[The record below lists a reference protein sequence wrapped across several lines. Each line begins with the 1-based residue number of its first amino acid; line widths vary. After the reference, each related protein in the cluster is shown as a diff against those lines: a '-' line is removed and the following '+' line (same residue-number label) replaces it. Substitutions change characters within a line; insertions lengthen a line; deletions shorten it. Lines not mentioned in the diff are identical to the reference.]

1 MREATANYLQEEARP
16 RGAKPRV
23 RAVIYPFDLDLGMA
37 GTGGTFVNTEYIG
50 AQAGTPAPRLAMQA
64 GYFLTGSWVSP
75 VMQAYTPNLVVPSWV
90 DQAGYMTVVVSIR
103 TAATYEGVA
112 GAAWTA
118 VASGGEYDLGQYYQ
132 VKVELISA
140 IRAWAVDEAGDADA
154 YSAYAVDVSPDPG
167 YDSYASDGEFPGNL
181 QDFLL
186 TGKVL
191 LPESEIHNPGD
202 VSLEMSLDFQNLRTG
217 SNRLVVD
224 NRSRQ
229 WIPGGPNFYLR
240 AIPWYK
246 KQLKLYHGY
255 ELPSGQVEWQLVYIG
270 QLQTLS
276 EMGHAWEGAHLA
288 HLETEDFIRTT
299 LDKKIGVPDADGTK
313 RPFMRGYYRAKAEST
328 GTTDAACT
336 VVKTGSGAASLHVVD
351 GTKYSG
357 LSDVNYLVQADST
370 GEVGAATFRWSKDN
384 GQTWEKTG
392 ITTKGQGNQVTLEN
406 GLEIYWESAPG
417 TDLTSGDQWLITA
430 VAKVV
435 HYRIPGAPFQAITA
449 VWVQDDDS
457 RQGVTFSENSGE
469 INVKGNAG
477 SVEARVVKDD
487 TTHPVDI
494 IEDILAAVGLSEF
507 LNADAFALAKSDT
520 LFYHVGVCF
529 GDLEAGRAI
538 REICSR
544 CLYDFWVDCGE
555 IKIRAYLGD

>member
-23 RAVIYPFDLDLGMA
+23 RAVIYPFDLDLGLA
-37 GTGGTFVNTEYIG
+37 GSGGTFTNTEYG
-50 AQAGTPAPRLAMQA
+50 GEAGKLAMQA
-64 GYFLTGSWVSP
+64 GYFLTGSWISP
-75 VMQAYTPNLVVPSWV
+75 VMQAYTPNLAAPAWI
-90 DQAGYMTVVVSIR
+90 DQAGYMTVAVSLR

-112 GAAWTA
+112 GASWVPVT
-118 VASGGEYDLGQYYQ
+118 SGGEYDLSQYYQ
-132 VKVELISA
+132 VKVDLNST

-154 YSAYAVDVSPDPG
+154 YSAYAVDSAPDPG

-181 QDFLL
+181 QQFIL
-186 TGKVL
+186 TGKML
-191 LPESEIHNPGD
+191 LPESEIFSPGD
-202 VSLEMSLDFQNLRTG
+202 VNLEMAIDFQNLRTG
-217 SNRLVVD
+217 SNRLVLD

-255 ELPSGQVEWQLVYIG
+255 ELPGGQVEWQLVYIG
-270 QLQTLS
+270 QLQTIS
-276 EMGHAWEGAHLA
+276 GMAHAWEGAHLA
-288 HLETEDFIRTT
+288 HLETDDYIRIL

-328 GTTDAACT
+328 GTTDASCT
-336 VVKTGSGAASLHVVD
+336 VVKIGSGVASLHVVD
-351 GTKYSG
+351 QTKYSG
-357 LSDVNYLVQADST
+357 QADVNYLVQADST

-392 ITTKGQGNQVTLEN
+392 ITTEGQGNQVTLEN
-406 GLEIYWESAPG
+406 GLEVYFESAPG
-417 TDLTSGDQWLITA
+417 TDLVSGDQWIITA
-430 VAKVV
+430 QAKVV
-435 HYRIPGAPFQAITA
+435 HYKIPGAPFQAITS

-457 RQGVTFSENSGE
+457 RQGVIFSENSGE
-469 INVKGNAG
+469 IWVKGAAG

-507 LNADAFALAKSDT
+507 INADAFALAKSDT
-520 LFYHVGVCF
+520 LFYHIGVCF
-529 GDLEAGRAI
+529 ADLEAGRAI

-544 CLYDFWVDCGE
+544 CLFDFWVDCGE
-555 IKIRAYLGD
+555 IKVRAYLGEN